1 MRVRF
6 FVRRR
11 QVAVLSTP
19 CRTRRMKTIGVI
31 GLGNMGRGMALTLQR
46 KGFDVIGT
54 DAAPATRAALA
65 GEGLT
70 VVDTVQQVAAR
81 ADLLVLSLP
90 TAAIVAQVVAGPG
103 GLLDAPRDGLLVVDT
118 STSHPDTT
126 RRLAGQLEAAG
137 MSLIDAPVSGGPRG
151 ALAGTMTMVIGG
163 SEADVARAMM
173 VLQAMSAKRVHVGP
187 VGAGHVAKIANNLLC
202 AAHLAL
208 AGEVTRMAEKAG
220 VPTERLLA
228 GVNAG
233 SGRSFVTEFNLP
245 TWVCSGS
252 FDSGFTIK
260 LMRKDVRLSQELI
273 GALDIDLP
281 LSRRVAELW
290 DQSAATIGDDE
301 DFNRIVELG
310 TRRPA

>member
-1 MRVRF
+1 
-6 FVRRR
+6 
-11 QVAVLSTP
+11 
-19 CRTRRMKTIGVI
+19 MKTIGVI

-103 GLLDAPRDGLLVVDT
+103 GLLDVPRDGLLVVDT

-208 AGEVTRMAEKAG
+208 AGADGARAMMVLQGMSAKGVDVGAVGAGHVAKIGDNLLCGASLEVDGEGARVAEKAVGHTGRVRG
-220 VPTERLLA
+220 VVNDG
-228 GVNAG
+228 GV
-233 SGRSFVTEFNLP
+233 RRFVTE
-245 TWVCSGS
+245 V
-252 FDSGFTIK
+252 
-260 LMRKDVRLSQELI
+260 
-273 GALDIDLP
+273 
-281 LSRRVAELW
+281 
-290 DQSAATIGDDE
+290 
-301 DFNRIVELG
+301 
-310 TRRPA
+310 